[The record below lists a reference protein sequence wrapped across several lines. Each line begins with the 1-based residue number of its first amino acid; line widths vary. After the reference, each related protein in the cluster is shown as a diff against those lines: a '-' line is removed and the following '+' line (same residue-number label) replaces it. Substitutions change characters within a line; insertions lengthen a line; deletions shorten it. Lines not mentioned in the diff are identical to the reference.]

1 MDGNGADNVVHFPGN
16 WIGPLEDLVPF
27 GPSAER
33 AAGADPLRLAA
44 DPSAM
49 TDSPALSADAFWGED
64 AGSIHAVVQ
73 PPRGGAVTA
82 GSATGTA
89 TGPGE
94 AGLVTAGRAAPAIAT
109 GAAAVQGADGPG
121 APARGSRRTFARHAS
136 LGGAFAIARRTPT
149 RTQVVVLTALLALSG
164 SMFALLGRRV
174 APQHSPGATLGETPA
189 ARSRANTGTRNGAA
203 VLALSEIETGIE
215 DQAGLEASA
224 SGAAS
229 VPSSAAAESA
239 ARAARHEPHRS
250 AAARSDSAAS
260 NTANTASNTASNTA
274 NTASNTANS
283 AASSQAD
290 ASTAT
295 RAAAATE
302 PASNEAAPYREPTVS
317 DGQSRAVSSGTSAV
331 SNSGQSHSLDS
342 ASPLPVPGGPPAP

>member
-250 AAARSDSAAS
+250 AAARSDSGGV
-260 NTANTASNTASNTA
+260 
-274 NTASNTANS
+274 
-283 AASSQAD
+283 QHGEH
-290 ASTAT
+290 
-295 RAAAATE
+295 RVQHRVQHGE
-302 PASNEAAPYREPTVS
+302 HRVQHGEQRR
-317 DGQSRAVSSGTSAV
+317 Q
-331 SNSGQSHSLDS
+331 Q
-342 ASPLPVPGGPPAP
+342 PGGRQYSYPGRRGYRTGLQRGRTLPRADRVRRSVARSEQRDQRRQ

>member
-109 GAAAVQGADGPG
+109 GAAAVQVADGPG

-260 NTANTASNTASNTA
+260 NTANTASNTA
-274 NTASNTANS
+274 NS